1 MKKFFTLLCVAFL
14 ATSLF
19 ANVVTGTCGDNLQ
32 WSYDTDTKALTIT
45 GSGDMWNYKRYD
57 AVTPWRQVV
66 GEITFVSLP
75 DGLTSIGDYAFY
87 DCSSLTSITIPNSV
101 TSIGDAAFRDC
112 SSLTSITIPNSVTS
126 IGNHAF
132 NNCSSLTF
140 VTIPNSVTSIGD
152 AAFRDCSSLTSI
164 TIPNSVT
171 TVGGGM
177 FYGCSK
183 LKSVVL
189 SNNIT
194 SLPSYDNLDLV
205 EAYGFFE
212 NCSSLTSIAIPSSV
226 TSIGDYAFRCCSS
239 LTSITIPNSVTS
251 IGSSAFYA
259 CSLTSVTIPNS
270 VTSIGVRAFYNC
282 SRVTMQGTTPLS
294 ISANTFGDNAT
305 IFVPCSAMD
314 AYLAAPVWQFLNLN
328 GLSHHVNLNATAGGS
343 AKITAADCESNSIT
357 IEAAVRPYN
366 CEFYPY
372 HYKFS
377 RWSDGNT
384 DNPRTVTL
392 TKDVTLTAEFEE
404 SKYYTVK
411 IYGEML
417 SGSYERE
424 EYGCSTYWSSFEGS
438 VELTMREGTSITF
451 SDAYVGECGNWTGW
465 SDGVTERERTI
476 VITSDTT
483 IYPIIEYP
491 QIYTVNISGD
501 RICGYYSGYCGGSHW
516 EEYYGTSSVQL
527 FVNEGAS
534 ITVREES
541 SCGTWLGWSDG
552 VSEKERTIFI
562 TSDTTIYSIIEEP
575 KYYTV
580 NISGN
585 SLYGSYEYEIEG
597 CNTSWSDFYYES
609 SLQLTMREGTSI
621 SVREEGSCGT
631 WLGWSDG
638 VTEYERT
645 IFITSD
651 TTIYSRF
658 DVATYSV
665 SITAGEGGYLEY
677 GNIEREYNEC
687 NREWIYT
694 CAYAYDGYYFAG
706 WSDGNTNQCIDIYP
720 YEDINLVAQFAPK
733 TQVTVLVGVDNA
745 SKDMGSVSGSGIY
758 YSGDYVT
765 ISATPNTGYHF
776 VEWSDGNGN
785 ATRELYLQSDTTLF
799 ATFAVGEYGG
809 KCGDDLYWTY
819 SDNTITITG
828 SGDMDLDTY
837 PAWNNYYD
845 DWYYNVTAVQFPEGI
860 TSIDDYAFSEMSLTS
875 VVVPASVTY
884 FGENAFAYNDNLT
897 RFEYQ
902 GTAAVCELNG
912 NGRGMLYQSD
922 NLVYFKGQKDMLSYM
937 DSYAYLDTVIITSG
951 EGFYECYWSD
961 IRYIDNFN
969 ADDWIVEGEDYGHM
983 YMNPVHTI
991 ILPEGLQ
998 EIGDFA
1004 LHNARHLE
1012 QITIPAGV
1020 TRIGESAF
1028 EECRSLESVTFAGKA
1043 LREIDDW
1050 AFYNCHTL
1058 KNITIPEG
1066 VTSIGKAAFFDCS
1079 YLKEIT
1085 LPSTVQTIADN
1096 AFGQCQK
1103 VAKMTVNATTPPI
1116 VEAETFEDID
1126 RSIPLYVPI
1135 GTSLQYETADYWC
1148 EFFNVIEYNAPSAVD
1163 NIPSSTANTRK
1174 ILRNGQLLIIRD
1186 GKTYSVIGQ
1195 KVE

>member
-1 MKKFFTLLCVAFL
+1 MSNSISRIGNKAFFNCNGL
-14 ATSLF
+14 
-19 ANVVTGTCGDNLQ
+19 
-32 WSYDTDTKALTIT
+32 TKIKLST
-45 GSGDMWNYKRYD
+45 N
-57 AVTPWRQVV
+57 
-66 GEITFVSLP
+66 ITFVGYDVFTGTPWLDDQP
-75 DGLTSIGDYAFY
+75 FGLLYVGKVLYTHIGKITNETNVKIKEGTIAIADYAFVDQEELRSIIIPNSIKHIGSCAFQY
-87 DCSSLTSITIPNSV
+87 CSSLTTVNYTGDVASWCDIYFEDNGANPMSEADRFYINDQEIKNLVIPNSV
-101 TSIGDAAFRDC
+101 ERINNNAF
-112 SSLTSITIPNSVTS
+112 S
-126 IGNHAF
+126 
-132 NNCSSLTF
+132 
-140 VTIPNSVTSIGD
+140 
-152 AAFRDCSSLTSI
+152 
-164 TIPNSVT
+164 
-171 TVGGGM
+171 
-177 FYGCSK
+177 GC
-183 LKSVVL
+183 
-189 SNNIT
+189 N
-194 SLPSYDNLDLV
+194 
-205 EAYGFFE
+205 F
-212 NCSSLTSIAIPSSV
+212 
-226 TSIGDYAFRCCSS
+226 
-239 LTSITIPNSVTS
+239 
-251 IGSSAFYA
+251 
-259 CSLTSVTIPNS
+259 TSVTIPNS
-270 VTSIGVRAFYNC
+270 VTSIGDYAFEDC
-282 SRVTMQGTTPLS
+282 SRVTMQGTTPPL
-294 ISANTFGDNAT
+294 ISVGTFSDNAT
-305 IFVPCSAMD
+305 IFVPCSAID
-314 AYLAAPVWQFLNLN
+314 AYLAAPVWQFLDLH
-328 GLSHHVNLNATAGGS
+328 GLSHHVNLNATEGGS
-343 AKITAADCESNSIT
+343 AQITATNCESNSIT

-424 EYGCSTYWSSFEGS
+424 EYCSTYWDSFYGS

-451 SDAYVGECGNWTGW
+451 SDAYIGECGNWSGW

-483 IYPIIEYP
+483 IYSIIEYP

-501 RICGYYSGYCGGSHW
+501 RICGYYSGYCGGSYW
-516 EEYYGTSSVQL
+516 DEYYGTSSVQL
-527 FVNEGAS
+527 FVNEGTS
-534 ITVREES
+534 IT
-541 SCGTWLGWSDG
+541 
-552 VSEKERTIFI
+552 
-562 TSDTTIYSIIEEP
+562 
-575 KYYTV
+575 
-580 NISGN
+580 
-585 SLYGSYEYEIEG
+585 
-597 CNTSWSDFYYES
+597 
-609 SLQLTMREGTSI
+609 
-621 SVREEGSCGT
+621 VREEGSCGT

-651 TTIYSRF
+651 TTISSRF

-687 NREWIYT
+687 NREWIYN
-694 CAYAYDGYYFAG
+694 CAYANDGYYFAG

-765 ISATPNTGYHF
+765 ISATPNNGYHF

-828 SGDMDLDTY
+828 SGDMKLY
-837 PAWNNYYD
+837 EYSAWHNEQYQ
-845 DWYYNVTAVQFPEGI
+845 DWYTSISAVQFPEGI
-860 TSIDDYAFSEMSLTS
+860 TSIDYYAFSEMSLTS
-875 VVVPASVTY
+875 VVVPESVTY
-884 FGENAFAYNDNLT
+884 FGAGAFSNNYNLT

-902 GTAAVCELNG
+902 GTEAEYNYDYPI
-912 NGRGMLYQSD
+912 LYHCD
-922 NLVYFKGQKDMLSYM
+922 NLRYFKGTQDMVWDWDHY
-937 DSYAYLDTVIITSG
+937 DNLDTIIVTSG
-951 EGFYECYWSD
+951 EGCGYYEA
-961 IRYIDNFN
+961 RYIDNSR
-969 ADDWIVEGEDYGHM
+969 ADDWYIEGDYAANVVEVE
-983 YMNPVHTI
+983 TL
-991 ILPEGLQ
+991 ILQNGLQ
-998 EIGDFA
+998 EIGNYA
-1004 LHNARHLE
+1004 LYNARHLG

-1103 VAKMTVNATTPPI
+1103 VGKMTVNAMTPPI

-1135 GTSLQYETADYWC
+1135 GTALQYEAADYWC
-1148 EFFNVIEYNAPSAVD
+1148 EFFNVIEYNAPTAID
-1163 NIPSSTANTRK
+1163 NIPSSTANTHK
-1174 ILRNGQLLIIRD
+1174 LLRNGQLLIIRD
-1186 GKTYSVIGQ
+1186 GKTYNAMGQ
-1195 KVE
+1195 EL